1 MKSMADFGG
10 IATAFFAV
18 VAIIGAALF
27 ALGFFLT
34 LNGVTTSNSSL
45 VWVGIILLLI
55 GIIVIVIGIIGIA
68 FIRMA
73 GRGE

>member
-1 MKSMADFGG
+1 MAEFGG
-10 IATAFFAV
+10 IATAFFVV
-18 VAIIGAALF
+18 VAMIGITLF
-27 ALGFFLT
+27 ALWLFWT

-55 GIIVIVIGIIGIA
+55 GIIGIIGIA

>member
-1 MKSMADFGG
+1 MAEFGG
-10 IATAFFAV
+10 IATAFFVV
-18 VAIIGAALF
+18 VAMIGITLF
-27 ALGFFLT
+27 ALWLFWT

-55 GIIVIVIGIIGIA
+55 GIIGIA